1 MSLPTVNGQALTSL
15 VRPYLNWT
23 RVPTDRLERLELI
36 LGTLGDER
44 FPGGIIPCIQSG
56 TIVYYAI
63 ASSPEQW
70 RRLVPLLRASIGSTI
85 TDFTGPSIPF
95 DESNPLEAVLI
106 EHGYMQGARFTA
118 GNDVR
123 RGRYALTALARLRVL
138 VDESQIAP
146 RTEPH
151 TTGEVLRTFELA
163 LAALDRPRAENA
175 IAFLR
180 TNLRL
185 DAINLSFLTVRLHS
199 AFREWER
206 ILQLDSFPSLCRTR
220 RTPSITNALAEAI
233 YQSNIITSEQEDDP
247 KQALMFFKEN
257 VLPNIGSL
265 FDFCPPRPTP
275 GAGKA
280 FLLAAMTATPVN
292 SQLAERLD
300 SITGEWPADEVRFFT
315 RLFEFGFPTAASV
328 PVTEV
333 TPSRNFEDEIEVL
346 RIDKGPL
353 NFDRARAGLIAATQV
368 DTLDAFHVVLSYVER
383 LQTRER
389 EKLLANTFNR
399 LAYERMLETASG
411 HTVPK
416 NWIEWIARLE
426 EAPFAESQEF
436 ARRAASDWRV
446 HDHLKTEADARELAE
461 SIASVSPVAQDRLFD
476 TLPYLVQ
483 WLQKDDA
490 WPESTLRP
498 LYCAIYDHL
507 VLQLSLRWQSETAGA
522 ARQLLDGMLH
532 LGPDVAEY
540 TRLLNDI
547 GDVLPPELGTAD
559 FDALMELS
567 ELTVT
572 HASPD
577 PDVRQRLWAR
587 IIAAL
592 SPVQTRL
599 THGELALVNDLGRVF
614 GMDQVFPIPDVAAE
628 LVRVSPSA
636 LDGKMVAIYTLTETV
651 GDRAKRLLDILHP
664 GVRVHL
670 VHDTVGSQRV
680 QDLARHA
687 DIFVICWRSATH
699 AATQMI
705 ERFRPKGT
713 STLYPSGKGSS
724 SILRVIEEH
733 FPSYYQTNG

>member
-1 MSLPTVNGQALTSL
+1 MSLPTVNGQAFASL

-23 RVPTDRLERLELI
+23 RVPADRLERLELI

-44 FPGGIIPCIQSG
+44 FPGGIIPCIRSG

-63 ASSPEQW
+63 APSPEQW
-70 RRLVPLLRASIGSTI
+70 RRLVPLLRASVGSTI

-95 DESNPLEAVLI
+95 EENDPLESVLI

-138 VDESQIAP
+138 VDESQITP

-206 ILQLDSFPSLCRTR
+206 ILQLESFPSLCRTR

-233 YQSNIITSEQEDDP
+233 YRTIIITSEQEDDP
-247 KQALMFFKEN
+247 KQALMLFKEN
-257 VLPNIGSL
+257 VLPNTGSL
-265 FDFCPPRPTP
+265 FDFCPPRLTP

-292 SQLAERLD
+292 RQLAERLD
-300 SITGEWPADEVRFFT
+300 SITGEWPADEVRFFN
-315 RLFEFGFPTAASV
+315 RLFEFGFPAAA
-328 PVTEV
+328 PMPITEV
-333 TPSRNFEDEIEVL
+333 APSRNFEDEIEVL
-346 RIDKGPL
+346 RMDKSPL
-353 NFDRARAGLIAATQV
+353 NLDRARAGLIAATQV
-368 DTLDAFHVVLSYVER
+368 DTLDAFYVVLSYVER
-383 LQTRER
+383 LQIGER

-411 HTVPK
+411 RTVPE

-426 EAPFAESQEF
+426 DAPFAESQEF
-436 ARRAASDWRV
+436 AKRAASDWRV
-446 HDHLKTEADARELAE
+446 HDHLKTEADVRELTE
-461 SIASVSPVAQDRLFD
+461 SIASVSPIAQDRLFD

-483 WLQKDDA
+483 WLQEDDA
-490 WPESTLRP
+490 WPESKLRP

-507 VLQLSLRWQSETAGA
+507 VLQLSLRWQSEAAGA
-522 ARQLLDGMLH
+522 ARQLLDGMLR

-547 GDVLPPELGTAD
+547 GDVLPPEVGIAD

-572 HASPD
+572 YASPN

-587 IIAAL
+587 IVAAL
-592 SPVQTRL
+592 SPVRTRL
-599 THGELALVNDLGRVF
+599 TQRELALVNDLGRVF
-614 GMDQVFPIPDVAAE
+614 GMNQVFPIPVQATHE
-628 LVRVSPSA
+628 VSVERSP
-636 LDGKMVAIYTLTETV
+636 LDNKMVAIYTLIEPVAERT
-651 GDRAKRLLDILHP
+651 KRLLDMLHP
-664 GVRVHL
+664 GIRVHL
-670 VHDTVGSQRV
+670 VHDTVGNPRLE
-680 QDLARHA
+680 DIARRA
-687 DIFVICWRSATH
+687 DIFVICWRSAAH
-699 AATQMI
+699 AATQII
-705 ERFRPKGT
+705 ERLRPAG
-713 STLYPSGKGSS
+713 SITLYPAGKGSS
-724 SILRVIEEH
+724 SILQVIEER
-733 FPSYYQTNG
+733 FPSYGES